1 MWPRQARIHP
11 RSRGRGVTSTRAAV
25 RPGVVLLGVL
35 ALAVNLRAALAGYPP
50 LLETVRVDLG
60 LSAGIAGLVQAGAV
74 LMMAA
79 GSFAGPALARH
90 GGRERALG
98 VAVGLVAAGSLLRG
112 VPAVA
117 TLIGGSVLVGLG
129 IGLAGVL
136 VTGVVKEHLGRRA
149 GAATGGYV
157 VAMMVGA
164 TVSSAV
170 AVPLA

>member
-1 MWPRQARIHP
+1 MTRA
-11 RSRGRGVTSTRAAV
+11 GGTRAAV
-25 RPGVVLLGVL
+25 GPGVVLLGIL

-60 LSAGIAGLVQAGAV
+60 LSAGVAGLVQAGAV

-79 GSFAGPALARH
+79 GSFAGPLLARY

-98 VAVGLVAAGSLLRG
+98 VAVGLVAAGSLVRG

-117 TLIGGSVLVGLG
+117 ALIGGSVLVGLG

-136 VTGVVKEHLGRRA
+136 IYLAVRVSRGRW
-149 GAATGGYV
+149 
-157 VAMMVGA
+157 
-164 TVSSAV
+164 
-170 AVPLA
+170 